1 MQSSRVEMVKIGPWG
16 GDGGQPRDVDQ
27 ERRPSQLSRVIVYS
41 KGQAINAISFEYIDT
56 KGERVSVPA
65 WGGSQGIPVTTV
77 CHV

>member
-1 MQSSRVEMVKIGPWG
+1 MQSSRVEMMVKIGLWG

-27 ERRPSQLSRVIVYS
+27 ERRPRQLSRVFVYS

-65 WGGSQGIPVTTV
+65 WGGSRGSTGTV